1 MGLEEMGKMNE
12 VGGEMEVIGNDQSR
26 NRQGWVT
33 YTW

>member
-1 MGLEEMGKMNE
+1 MVIEAMGKMNE
-12 VGGEMEVIGNDQSR
+12 VGGEMEVIGNDHSR